1 VIVNEII
8 VDQVL
13 TPFELIESQE
23 LKLELDWKFLSSMI
37 PTKKRTLP

>member
-1 VIVNEII
+1 MNGKLTKKCQVIVNEII

-23 LKLELDWKFLSSMI
+23 LKLELD
-37 PTKKRTLP
+37 